1 MPQTPA
7 TKLLVEYIES
17 PLPFIAVFLGLVF
30 AFGLISNGA
39 LDSVSKKGEVFS
51 SSVTTGEEEEP
62 QFTFCYCCYGPNM
75 YDGVESTFNLAA
87 TVSSAFAFVAT
98 TVVSDI
104 IITYSSDVSYFHA
117 IEIRQSVFVLFNTYF
132 FFLCGFWLF
141 SIVRG
146 CNYQPLRARLTILR
160 LK

>member
-1 MPQTPA
+1 MPKTPA

-39 LDSVSKKGEVFS
+39 LDSVSIKGEVFS

-62 QFTFCYCCYGPNM
+62 QFILCSYDYVPNL
-75 YDGVESTFNLAA
+75 YDSVESTFNLAA
-87 TVSSAFAFVAT
+87 TVSSAFAFVASA
-98 TVVSDI
+98 VVSDI
-104 IITYSSDVSYFHA
+104 VITYSSDVSYFHA
-117 IEIRQSVFVLFNTYF
+117 IEIRQSLFVIFDTYF
-132 FFLCGFWLF
+132 FFFSGFLLF
-141 SIVRG
+141 LIARDFS
-146 CNYQPLRARLTILR
+146 YQSPRAPLIILR